1 MIEFL
6 NTVDRNLFLIL
17 NGLNS
22 PFWDQIMWW
31 ISGRLSW
38 IPLYLIIIA
47 WLIYKFRWKA
57 VVIIILAAL
66 LITMSDQGSVR
77 LLKELV
83 QRPRPCHDPE
93 ISQVVHLVKGHC
105 GGEYGFVSAHAANT
119 FALAAFTLMLIRK
132 WYYTVFMILWASLVS
147 YSRIYL
153 GVHYP
158 GDVIGGAVFGLLL
171 GFLIYWI
178 FLLVEKRTSG
188 YFKKINSAGSTG
200 RKD

>member
-6 NTVDRNLFLIL
+6 DNIDRNLFLIL

-22 PFWDQIMWW
+22 PFWDQVMWW

-38 IPLYLIIIA
+38 IPLYLIIIV

-57 VVIIILAAL
+57 ALMIVLAIL
-66 LITMSDQGSVR
+66 LIIMSDQGSVHLFK
-77 LLKELV
+77 LLI

-93 ISQVVHLVKGHC
+93 ISQVVHLVKDHC
-105 GGEYGFVSAHAANT
+105 GGKYGFISSHAANT
-119 FALAAFTLMLIRK
+119 FALAAFTLMVIRK
-132 WYYTVFMILWASLVS
+132 WYYSVFIIFWAAFVS

-158 GDVIGGAVFGLLL
+158 GDVICGAIFGLLL
-171 GFLIYWI
+171 GFLVYEAFRLI
-178 FLLVEKRTSG
+178 EKKTGS
-188 YFKKINSAGSTG
+188 YF
-200 RKD
+200 RKT

>member
-1 MIEFL
+1 
-6 NTVDRNLFLIL
+6 
-17 NGLNS
+17 
-22 PFWDQIMWW
+22 MWW

-38 IPLYLIIIA
+38 IPLYLVIIA

-57 VVIIILAAL
+57 VMIILLAAL

-93 ISQVVHLVKGHC
+93 ILQVVHLVKGHC
-105 GGEYGFVSAHAANT
+105 GGKYSFVSAHAANT

-132 WYYTVFMILWASLVS
+132 WYYSAFIILWASLVS

-171 GFLIYWI
+171 GFLFYWI
-178 FLLVEKRTSG
+178 FLLVEKKISG
-188 YFKKINSAGSTG
+188 HFKKSNFSGSTS
-200 RKD
+200 REN

>member
-6 NTVDRNLFLIL
+6 DNIDRNLFLLL

-22 PFWDQIMWW
+22 PFWDQVMWW

-38 IPLYLIIIA
+38 LPLYLIITA

-57 VVIIILAAL
+57 VVIIILATL
-66 LITMSDQGSVR
+66 LIIMSDQGSVR

-83 QRPRPCHDPE
+83 HRPRPCYDPE
-93 ISQVVHLVKGHC
+93 ISLVVHLVKGHC

-119 FALAAFTLMLIRK
+119 FALAAFTLMLVRK
-132 WYYTVFMILWASLVS
+132 WYYSVFIILWAALVS

-158 GDVIGGAVFGLLL
+158 GDVICGALFGLLL
-171 GFLIYWI
+171 GFLVYEV
-178 FLLVEKRTSG
+178 FLFIEKKTAG
-188 YFKKINSAGSTG
+188 YF
-200 RKD
+200 RKT

>member
-6 NTVDRNLFLIL
+6 DNVDRNLFLVL

-22 PFWDQIMWW
+22 PFWDQVMWI
-31 ISGRLSW
+31 ISGRLTW
-38 IPLYLIIIA
+38 LPLYLAIVA

-57 VVIIILAAL
+57 VIIIIMAAL
-66 LITMSDQGSVR
+66 LIIMSDQGSVR

-83 QRPRPCHDPE
+83 HRPRPCHDPE
-93 ISQVVHLVKGHC
+93 ISQLVHLVKGHC

-119 FALAAFTLMLIRK
+119 FALAALTLMLVRK
-132 WYYTVFMILWASLVS
+132 WYYTVFIIFWAALVS

-171 GFLIYWI
+171 GFLVYEV
-178 FLLVEKRTSG
+178 FLLIDKKTSG
-188 YFKKINSAGSTG
+188 YFNKT
-200 RKD
+200 